1 MPSCA
6 LRVAIATMG
15 VLVREEQALPGA
27 AEFSQRLIETDFLVL
42 MNDSMFTPRDLA
54 ARLARSGLHAPE
66 ASIWTSGG
74 GHGVVPGRPVA
85 GRVGVSGR
93 RGGSEDRAG

>member
-27 AEFSQRLIETDFLVL
+27 AEFLQRLIETDFLVL
-42 MNDSMFTPRDLA
+42 MNNSMFTPRDLA

-66 ASIWTSGG
+66 ASIWTSA
-74 GHGVVPGRPVA
+74 VA
-85 GRVGVSGR
+85 TASFLDDQLP
-93 RGGSEDRAG
+93 GGSA

>member
-27 AEFSQRLIETDFLVL
+27 AEFLQRLIETDFLVL
-42 MNDSMFTPRDLA
+42 MNDSMFHA
-54 ARLARSGLHAPE
+54 A
-66 ASIWTSGG
+66 
-74 GHGVVPGRPVA
+74 
-85 GRVGVSGR
+85 
-93 RGGSEDRAG
+93 